1 MKRKLIDTSSKKKRG
16 CNNNK
21 TVRDPT
27 QDKKSVLFND
37 IILPSPL

>member
-1 MKRKLIDTSSKKKRG
+1 MKRKLIDTSIKKKRF
-16 CNNNK
+16 NK

-37 IILPSPL
+37 IVLPSPL